1 MSQRIGVSVC
11 DRRFEPELATLA
23 RQLGADG
30 YVLALPELAT
40 DPGSGAWT
48 VEALRAAKAQC
59 ADAGLP
65 LRAIENVPLH
75 AMNDIVTGGPRRD
88 AQIAFYVQ
96 TVKNMGEAGIPILGV
111 YFAPDGVWRTS
122 FHTPG
127 RGGALVSRFRLST
140 AASEGNQIV
149 GSPTPGPVS
158 PHDLWCNYER
168 FLEEVL
174 PVAEA
179 SGVRL
184 AQHPD
189 DPPIGRVD
197 VSDRIFT
204 GIDAF
209 ARAHAMASGS
219 PAWSVQLCLGTVA
232 ETARGE
238 DEVNDF
244 IDYFGSRNAIAYAH
258 LRNVAG
264 DPTDFVETFV
274 NEPGRYS
281 IVRALRRLGDV
292 GFDGWVQDDHV
303 PAVAGD
309 TAYGHRARAHAI
321 GYLQGVLDGMEQDR

>member
-11 DRRFEPELATLA
+11 DRRFDIELATLG

-30 YVLALPELAT
+30 YILALPDLAT
-40 DPGSGAWT
+40 DPSTGAWS
-48 VEALRAAKAQC
+48 VAALRAAKAQC

-75 AMNDIVTGGPRRD
+75 AMNDIVTGGPDRER
-88 AQIAFYVQ
+88 QIAYYIQ

-122 FHTPG
+122 FQAPG

-140 AASEGNQIV
+140 AATEGNQIA

-158 PHDLWCNYER
+158 SDDLWRNYER
-168 FLEEVL
+168 FLDEVL
-174 PVAEA
+174 PVAEVA
-179 SGVRL
+179 GVRL

-204 GIDAF
+204 DIAAF
-209 ARAHAMASGS
+209 TRAHAMAAGS

-244 IDYFGSRNAIAYAH
+244 IDYFGTRHAIAYAH

-264 DPTDFVETFV
+264 EPTDFVETFV

-281 IVRALRRLGDV
+281 VARALRRLRDV

-309 TAYGHRARAHAI
+309 TPYGHRARAHAI
-321 GYLQGVLDGMEQDR
+321 GYLQGVLDAMEDER